1 MSDAG
6 AKRKV
11 LRAMLESGKLA
22 AAPGAWNALAARLVE
37 EAGFPAVYMTGAGV
51 ANTLLGKSDVGLL
64 TLGEMTMMAHYVAEA
79 VTAPVISDADTGY
92 GNAINVI
99 RTVREFEAA
108 GVAAIHLEDQVSPER
123 CGHIQ
128 GKELVS
134 CQEPAPQKISPK
146 NCSHLYEKPGVM

>member
-37 EAGFPAVYMTGAGV
+37 EAGFPAVY
-51 ANTLLGKSDVGLL
+51 
-64 TLGEMTMMAHYVAEA
+64 
-79 VTAPVISDADTGY
+79 
-92 GNAINVI
+92 
-99 RTVREFEAA
+99 TVREFEAA
-108 GVAAIHLEDQVSPER
+108 GVAAIHLEDQVSPKR

-146 NCSHLYEKPGVM
+146 IVPISMKNQE